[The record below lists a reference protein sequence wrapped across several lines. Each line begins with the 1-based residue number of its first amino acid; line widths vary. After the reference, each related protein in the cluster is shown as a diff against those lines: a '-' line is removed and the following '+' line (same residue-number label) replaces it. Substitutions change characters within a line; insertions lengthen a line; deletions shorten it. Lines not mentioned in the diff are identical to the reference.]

1 MKCNCE
7 ALQTKYKS
15 KYYMFQNVIFPLH
28 IHMYY
33 IDKDIE
39 VDNVTRSIK
48 YIPLIKVF
56 GFDMIII
63 HIHTYIYVYL
73 YKRS

>member
-1 MKCNCE
+1 
-7 ALQTKYKS
+7 
-15 KYYMFQNVIFPLH
+15 MFQNVIFTLH
-28 IHMYY
+28 VHMY

-39 VDNVTRSIK
+39 ADNVTRTIK

-63 HIHTYIYVYL
+63 HIHTYITYIRVL
-73 YKRS
+73 VQTLLSWCSDNKSFF